1 MNILHIE
8 TATSVCSVA
17 LSTDGVLRTYI
28 DQHEPNIHASKLTVF
43 ISDVLNRASC
53 KMEELDAVAIS
64 MGPGSYTGLRIG
76 VSAAKGICFALDIPL
91 ISINTLDAMCAG
103 FLSDFNQSAEAEQ
116 FFCPMIDARRME
128 VYSAVYNAAKE
139 QIKPVDARIIDEHS
153 FDALIEKAQKV
164 LLFGDGADK
173 FSSLF
178 EKNAQVEVVNGFLN
192 SARYLVKEAYLK
204 FQHQQFENVAYF
216 EPFYLKDF
224 VPTTPK
230 RQIQT
235 QSNL

>member
-17 LSTDGVLRTYI
+17 LSIDGVLRTYI

-43 ISDVLNRASC
+43 ISDILSQANC
-53 KMEELDAVAIS
+53 KMEDLDAIAIS
-64 MGPGSYTGLRIG
+64 KGPGSYTGLRIG

-91 ISINTLDAMCAG
+91 ISIDTLDAMCTG
-103 FLSDFNQSAEAEQ
+103 FLSDFNQGAETNQ
-116 FFCPMIDARRME
+116 LFCPMIDARRME
-128 VYSAVYNAAKE
+128 VYSAIYNAGKE
-139 QIKPVDARIIDEHS
+139 QIKPVDARIIDAHS
-153 FDALIEKAQKV
+153 FDPLTENGQKV

-192 SARYLVKEAYLK
+192 SSRFLINEANVK
-204 FQHQQFENVAYF
+204 FQQKQFENVAYF

-230 RQIQT
+230 RRIQT